1 MTETRKQIIGL
12 IEPYMDKTL
21 SEGCLSYVNDNDN
34 LYIAKQIIWD
44 TDINFIWDIYIIDS
58 IDNTWDTLYKDR
70 YVNVY
75 YNDTTELDY
84 TLVKAKYL
92 QWQILWH
99 YDITAVLK
107 YIANKWKDISRVK
120 IWINK
125 IEYQIWEAKIY
136 EFNTDNKVQNY
147 MSCSYYYIKNKPLY
161 LYTEQEEK
169 DLLDLLTK
177 LKWWPTI

>member
-1 MTETRKQIIGL
+1 MTEARKQIIEL

-34 LYIAKQIIWD
+34 LYIAKQIRWD

-84 TLVKAKYL
+84 GLVKAKYL

-99 YDITAVLK
+99 YDLSAVLK
-107 YIANKWKDISRVK
+107 YINIKTETQYLNPTIFNDKINLFRHNGKDK
-120 IWINK
+120 IP
-125 IEYQIWEAKIY
+125 
-136 EFNTDNKVQNY
+136 
-147 MSCSYYYIKNKPLY
+147 NKPLH
-161 LYTEQEEK
+161 LYTKQEEIS
-169 DLLDLLTK
+169 LLNLLLK
-177 LKWWPTI
+177 LK

>member
-107 YIANKWKDISRVK
+107 YIESKWSDITMTKYVFNVVDKDIRDWQIMK
-120 IWINK
+120 QYWI
-125 IEYQIWEAKIY
+125 IA
-136 EFNTDNKVQNY
+136 
-147 MSCSYYYIKNKPLY
+147 NKPLY